1 MPQKIRFW
9 EVQDG
14 DKLKEIERSRLDME
28 SRIECWLEQD
38 ISILSDDL
46 LVIGRQVAT
55 DFGGAIDLLCLDRDG
70 NLVVIELKRD
80 RTPREVTAQILDYAA
95 WAKDLSNDRITEIA
109 NRYLGE
115 CGPLEDAFRRRFLV
129 ELPEVLNER
138 HKMLI
143 VASEYDAS
151 SERIINYLSETYGV
165 AINAV
170 TFQYFRDSR
179 GQEFLA
185 RVFLIE
191 PERAEYQVQSRSPSK
206 RKPPLTFEELETIAE
221 HNGVAGLYK
230 SLFTGLSALFDQK
243 ASTQTTATFI
253 GIIDG
258 SRNTILS
265 LAPGASSPDR
275 GLRCHIYADRISR
288 YFGLKEE
295 ELAKMLPTDSIEGE
309 AYKGGPL
316 MYYGFFKDAEEVN
329 RFLAGLLST
338 RRRAAQPAD

>member
-1 MPQKIRFW
+1 MPQKIRLW

-14 DKLKEIERSRLDME
+14 DRLKEIEQSRLNME

-80 RTPREVTAQILDYAA
+80 RSPREVTAQVLDYAS
-95 WAKDLSNDRITEIA
+95 WAKDLSNDRITELA

-115 CGPLEDAFRRRFLV
+115 RGPLEDAFRKRFLI
-129 ELPEVLNER
+129 ELPEALNER
-138 HKMLI
+138 QKMLI

-151 SERIINYLSETYGV
+151 SERIISYLSETYGV

-170 TFQYFRDSR
+170 TFQYFCDGHGR
-179 GQEFLA
+179 ELLA

-191 PERAEYQVQSRSPSK
+191 PDQAEYQVQIKSPSK
-206 RKPPLTFEELETIAE
+206 RKPPLTFEELQSIAE
-221 HNGVAGLYK
+221 RNGVGELYK
-230 SLFTGLSALFDQK
+230 RLVVGLSAHFDQK
-243 ASTQTTATFI
+243 GTTRTTATFI
-253 GIIDG
+253 GVIDG

-265 LAPGASSPDR
+265 LVPGASNPNR
-275 GLRCHIYADRISR
+275 GMCCHTYIERFCR
-288 YFGLKEE
+288 YFGLERDE
-295 ELAKMLPTDSIEGE
+295 AVGLLPVDSSEGE
-309 AYKGGPL
+309 AWKGGPP
-316 MYYGFFKDAEEVN
+316 MYFSFFKDTDEVD
-329 RFLAGLLST
+329 RFLAGLGGTS
-338 RRRAAQPAD
+338 RRAA

>member
-1 MPQKIRFW
+1 MPQKIRLW

-28 SRIECWLEQD
+28 SRIERWLEQD

-46 LVIGRQVAT
+46 LVISRQVAT
-55 DFGGAIDLLCLDRDG
+55 DFGGAIDLLCLDRNG

-115 CGPLEDAFRRRFLV
+115 RGPLEDAFRKRFLV

-151 SERIINYLSETYGV
+151 SERIISYLSETYGV

-179 GQEFLA
+179 ERELLA

-191 PERAEYQVQSRSPSK
+191 PEQAEYQVQAKSLSK
-206 RKPPLTFEELETIAE
+206 RKPPLTFEELQAIAE
-221 HNGVAGLYK
+221 RNGVAELYK
-230 SLFTGLSALFDQK
+230 RLFAGLSARFDQK
-243 ASTQTTATFI
+243 GSTRTTATFI
-253 GIIDG
+253 GVIDG

-265 LAPGASSPDR
+265 LVPGASSLDK
-275 GLRCHIYADRISR
+275 GVCCYTYINRICR
-288 YFGLKEE
+288 YFGLEKEE
-295 ELAKMLPTDSIEGE
+295 LVGLLPADSREGE
-309 AYKGGPL
+309 AWKGGPP
-316 MYYGFFKDAEEVN
+316 MYYSFFKDAEEVD
-329 RFLAGLLST
+329 RFLAGLGSAS
-338 RRRAAQPAD
+338 RRAA

>member
-1 MPQKIRFW
+1 MPQKIRVW

-14 DKLKEIERSRLDME
+14 DSLKELERSRLDME
-28 SRIECWLEQD
+28 SRIECWLERD

-46 LVIGRQVAT
+46 LVIGRQVVT
-55 DFGGAIDLLCLDRDG
+55 DFGGAVDLLCLDRNG
-70 NLVVIELKRD
+70 NLVLIELKRD

-115 CGPLEDAFRRRFLV
+115 RGPLEDAFRRRFQS

-143 VASEYDAS
+143 VASEFDAS

-191 PERAEYQVQSRSPSK
+191 PEQAEYQVRTKSLSK
-206 RKPPLTFEELETIAE
+206 RKPPLTFEELEAIAE
-221 HNGVAGLYK
+221 RNGVADLYRR
-230 SLFTGLSALFDQK
+230 LFAGLSALFDQK
-243 ASTQTTATFI
+243 GSTRTTATFI

-265 LAPGASSPDR
+265 LAPGASNPDK
-275 GLRCHIYADRISR
+275 GLCCYIYADRISR
-288 YFGLKEE
+288 YFGLKVE
-295 ELAKMLPTDSIEGE
+295 ELARMLPADSIEGE
-309 AYKGGPL
+309 AYKGGPP
-316 MYYGFFKDAEEVN
+316 MYYSFFKDAGEVD
-329 RFLAGLLST
+329 RFLAGLWNT